1 MRGMS
6 APFEIRQ
13 LVHASAFYMG
23 RHLVATCAGSLFHV
37 SMVHVY
43 DFYISCMLP
52 PHVYD
57 PWKSPHTKNRRLQG
71 ELSAC
76 ESMLHCRLSCHGSF
90 GQLGIALHC
99 RWAGPKGAHVEF
111 RSCSWPIGWGMCG
124 GGPPHSILTLQ
135 GNVEGTGQADPLVPT
150 PSAPLPLCRGGTPC
164 MVCSHTTMANKCR
177 MTTPAAP
184 L

>member
-52 PHVYD
+52 PMCMIHIQMV
-57 PWKSPHTKNRRLQG
+57 
-71 ELSAC
+71 
-76 ESMLHCRLSCHGSF
+76 MIHGS
-90 GQLGIALHC
+90 
-99 RWAGPKGAHVEF
+99 
-111 RSCSWPIGWGMCG
+111 
-124 GGPPHSILTLQ
+124 PPTKK
-135 GNVEGTGQADPLVPT
+135 TDDYK
-150 PSAPLPLCRGGTPC
+150 
-164 MVCSHTTMANKCR
+164 AN
-177 MTTPAAP
+177 
-184 L
+184 